1 MTDVY
6 SKIILDIANHIKET
20 VPGIVM
26 VDQYLGQDQTDLR
39 PSLAYPAVLV
49 DFDRAEYSMIGAS
62 NQIADSQI
70 SIRLFLDNYASSIS
84 QAPELI
90 RQKALEVYDIEKRLV
105 EALHNWQP
113 SEGYIQPLVRISSY
127 SQNRNDIGLRIRNI
141 VFTTSWIEYS
151 S

>member
-6 SKIILDIANHIKET
+6 SKIILDIADHIKET
-20 VPGIVM
+20 VPEIVM
-26 VDQYLGQDQTDLR
+26 VDQYLGQDQTELR

-49 DFDRAEYSMIGAS
+49 DFDRADYSMIGAS

-84 QAPELI
+84 QTPDPI